1 MLFLRNIIINEQLI
15 DRNLLV
21 NPADHNLLI
30 DRLVLPADKITVE
43 IHIHIIHC
51 LYIWQ
56 RVEHKNV
63 IHIKRVFW
71 QFQPAIPQQVCP
83 VDDRVHQNVLPYAEM
98 PYIFPCKDFLLRQRM
113 GIFHNLL
120 ALLTLL
126 LIHIVA
132 DKHVYGLSTF

>member
-51 LYIWQ
+51 LNIRK

-63 IHIKRVFW
+63 IHIKCMLR
-71 QFQPAIPQQVCP
+71 QLQPAVPQQVCP
-83 VDDRVHQNVLPYAEM
+83 VDHRVHQDILPYPEM
-98 PYIFPCKDFLLRQRM
+98 PHLLPCKNFLLRQRM

-120 ALLTLL
+120 TLL
-126 LIHIVA
+126 SLFLIHIVA
-132 DKHVYGLSTF
+132 DKHVNGLSAL